1 MNTSNQVSV
10 DAGAVL
16 DAAKFRG
23 LPALVLLCTA
33 VVMILDGF
41 DIQVIGF
48 AAPALAAD
56 FGVERSAF
64 ARALAASLIG
74 MATGSFLLGPWGDRH
89 GRRPALLI
97 STVLFGLATLATAGA
112 SSLTALTV
120 LRFVTGIGLGGALP
134 NATALMAEFAPPKV
148 RGQAIAAAIVGVPV
162 GGIVGAAIAAE
173 LIPAFGWQAIFVVGG
188 VLPLAAAVVIYF
200 VLPES
205 PRYLA
210 AHPGREAELAKLL
223 NRILKENRFVGNEHF
238 RLAVPATAGTEAHR
252 DMSIFSAELRRDTF
266 VLWAMFVTNL
276 FAVYCFY
283 NWAPTVLTSLG
294 IDLATAVR
302 GSLVF
307 NTTGLVGSLLI
318 SWLIA
323 RTGSRWPQALLGIIA
338 ALAML
343 YIARLVNDAE
353 DSGQLS
359 TAAIMIGF
367 AVGGFGIISVQVT
380 MYAVGSHAYPTI
392 CRSAG
397 IGWAAGMGRL
407 GGVLS
412 AFAGA
417 VIMARTGAAGFFI
430 TIAIILV
437 ITVTSALLLRR
448 HIPPMKATRAS
459 GKVTVGQPSQKVV

>member
-10 DAGAVL
+10 DVGAVL
-16 DAAKFRG
+16 DGARFLG
-23 LPALVLLCTA
+23 LPTLVLLCTA
-33 VVMILDGF
+33 VVMVLDGF

-48 AAPALAAD
+48 AAPALAAN
-56 FGVERSAF
+56 FGVERSAL
-64 ARALAASLIG
+64 APALAASLVG
-74 MATGSFLLGPWGDRH
+74 MAVGSFSLGPWGDRH

-112 SSLTALTV
+112 SNLTALTV
-120 LRFVTGIGLGGALP
+120 LRFVTGVGLGGALP
-134 NATALMAEFAPPKV
+134 NATALMAEFAPPKA

-162 GGIVGAAIAAE
+162 GGILGAAIAAE
-173 LIPAFGWQAIFVVGG
+173 VIPAFGWQAIFVVGG
-188 VLPLAAAVVIYF
+188 ALPLAAALIIYF
-200 VLPES
+200 ILPES

-210 AHPGREAELAKLL
+210 AHPGREAELAKIL
-223 NRILKENRFVGNEHF
+223 NRILEENRFVGNERF
-238 RLAVPATAGTEAHR
+238 RLAAPATVSVEAPL
-252 DMSIFSAELRRDTF
+252 DVSVFSAGLRRDTF
-266 VLWAMFVTNL
+266 ALWAVFVTNL

-307 NTTGLVGSLLI
+307 NTTGLIGSLLM
-318 SWLIA
+318 SWIIA
-323 RTGSRWPQALLGIIA
+323 RTGSRWPQVLLGVIA

-343 YIARLVNDAE
+343 YIAQLVNDAE
-353 DSGQLS
+353 SSGQLS
-359 TAAIMIGF
+359 TVAIMIGF
-367 AVGGFGIISVQVT
+367 AVGGFGILSLQVT
-380 MYAVGSHAYPTI
+380 AYAVGSHVYPTI

-417 VIMARTGAAGFFI
+417 MIMARTGASGFFI
-430 TIAIILV
+430 AIACILV
-437 ITVTSALLLRR
+437 ITVASVLLLRR
-448 HIPPMKATRAS
+448 HIPSAKATRAAADTS
-459 GKVTVGQPSQKVV
+459 VGLSSEKIV